1 MTLAL
6 LCCRHVVVGF
16 LFLRFC
22 FFLLGFE
29 LFQVPGRFQ
38 SLLLRLLDGIEYPLA
53 VVCVVDFVVCT
64 VLDR

>member
-1 MTLAL
+1 MTVAL
-6 LCCRHVVVGF
+6 LCCRHVVVG
-16 LFLRFC
+16 LLLLRFC
-22 FFLLGFE
+22 LLLLGFE

-53 VVCVVDFVVCT
+53 VVCVVDFVVGA